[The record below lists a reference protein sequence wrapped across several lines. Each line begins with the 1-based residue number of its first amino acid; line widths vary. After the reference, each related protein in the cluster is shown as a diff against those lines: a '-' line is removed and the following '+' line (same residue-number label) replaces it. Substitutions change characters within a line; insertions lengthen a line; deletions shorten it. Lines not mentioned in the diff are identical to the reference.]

1 MEDLHA
7 NGDQRA
13 LFEVEGQLS
22 EEDALFLE
30 ESTGIGSAS
39 RSVGEI
45 ATPLR
50 ARSFV
55 SIGQP
60 IVHDLTKLLAKRAD
74 PVPADMQL
82 QTKHHE
88 FYQVQLTCSF
98 QAAAGCRFHDARFAL
113 RLETLPGNPSTPA
126 QPSLGDAIAYDLY
139 PQKIADEYK
148 VSIKRAFNPQLTLT
162 SDPSSPSISLPLYEG
177 TEEYIVYKG
186 YIEAFDLQGTQPAWS
201 FTRTSSHEIGGPYK
215 LFLVIRKPKG
225 TQVKASFSLTTHV
238 QFMIGKIALDPLPL
252 VMIFRRSRNNPDI
265 VDNPTVPLC

>member
-1 MEDLHA
+1 MEELQA
-7 NGDQRA
+7 KGDQGP

-30 ESTGIGSAS
+30 ESTDIGSAS

-60 IVHDLTKLLAKRAD
+60 IVHDLTKLLAKRTD
-74 PVPADMQL
+74 PVPADIQL
-82 QTKHHE
+82 QMKYYE

-98 QAAAGCRFHDARFAL
+98 QAALGCRFHDARL
-113 RLETLPGNPSTPA
+113 SLCLETLPDNPKVPA
-126 QPSLGDAIAYDLY
+126 QPSLGNAIAYDLY
-139 PQKIADEYK
+139 PQKVEDDYK
-148 VSIKRAFNPQLTLT
+148 VSIKRSINPQLTLT
-162 SDPSSPSISLPLYEG
+162 SDPSSPGISLPLYEG
-177 TEEYIVYKG
+177 REEYIVYKG

-201 FTRTSSHEIGGPYK
+201 FTRTYSHEIGGPYK

-225 TQVKASFSLTTHV
+225 TLVKATLSLEAHV
-238 QFMIGKIALDPLPL
+238 QLMIGKIALDPLPL
-252 VMIFRRSRNNPDI
+252 IMTFRRSRNNPVV
-265 VDNPTVPLC
+265 VDKPIVPLC

>member
-1 MEDLHA
+1 MEDLHTD
-7 NGDQRA
+7 GDQGA

-22 EEDALFLE
+22 EEEALFLE
-30 ESTGIGSAS
+30 ESTGIGSVS

-55 SIGQP
+55 SIGEP
-60 IVHDLTKLLAKRAD
+60 IVYDLTKFLAKCAD
-74 PVPADMQL
+74 PVPADIQL
-82 QTKHHE
+82 QTKHYE
-88 FYQVQLTCSF
+88 FYQVQLSCSF
-98 QAAAGCRFHDARFAL
+98 QAASGCRFHDARFAL
-113 RLETLPGNPSTPA
+113 RLETLPDNPNKPA
-126 QPSLGDAIAYDLY
+126 QASLGNAIAYDLY
-139 PQKIADEYK
+139 PQKVEDEYK
-148 VSIKRAFNPQLTLT
+148 VSIKRGINPQLTLT
-162 SDPSSPSISLPLYEG
+162 SDPFSPGISLPLYEG

-225 TQVKASFSLTTHV
+225 TQVKASLSLTTHV
-238 QFMIGKIALDPLPL
+238 QFMIGKLALDPLPL
-252 VMIFRRSRNNPDI
+252 VMIFRRGRNNPVI